1 MSILATLF
9 AARGSWLA
17 VLVLIVVCGLVG
29 WFAVRV
35 VVDTVTWF
43 REEIVGDFQA
53 SRRKKSKPAPPGK
66 DSEGD

>member
-1 MSILATLF
+1 MTLLATLF

-17 VLVLIVVCGLVG
+17 VLVIIIVGGLVA

-43 REEIVGDFQA
+43 REEIIADFRA
-53 SRRKKSKPAPPGK
+53 SRRKKSKPAPPRK
-66 DSEGD
+66 DSEGE